1 MKKTIKLIFI
11 IITLLSII
19 LFTLKS
25 LKKEHKVSYELKN
38 YEVVENFYLEGKKNW
53 YDITIKDK
61 NNFYYYSLN
70 ENLNKSKKIIKDI
83 KVIKENNLTCIVP
96 IYKKYIEKN
105 IYCNKNNSYIST
117 HYLISE
123 DNEDFNKI
131 LEKAKKYN
139 LKIPKENN
147 SKIKYKKIEVYKNNI
162 PNDYKFLIWDYKGI
176 YIIDRNNSS
185 YQKILNYDLYENL
198 MSTPINR
205 YYVLFENT
213 SVNGIE
219 NIYYFDIIKNK
230 LHTFKL
236 KNKLSKD
243 SYINGTIDDSIF
255 ITDNK
260 KKKQYTFNIKNKEL
274 EEIGNEEK
282 LYQVYENGK
291 QTFLSKSDFFQ
302 KKQYFKNALE
312 KDKIITSKNIKKE
325 YNYLYYL
332 EDNKMYRAIN
342 SNKKDPELL
351 FELANIKDWQIVDRD
366 ILLIAE
372 DTLYLYTD
380 NVGLRKIL
388 KSSELNYNYKDICKM
403 WKK

>member
-1 MKKTIKLIFI
+1 MKKIIKFLVI
-11 IITLLSII
+11 IIIFFSIRF
-19 LFTLKS
+19 LTLKS
-25 LKKEHKVSYELKN
+25 LKKEHRVSYELKN
-38 YEVVENFYLEGKKNW
+38 YEVVENFYLEGKKHW
-53 YDITIKDK
+53 YDIIIKDK
-61 NNFYYYSLN
+61 SNFYYYSLN

-83 KVIKENNLTCIVP
+83 KVINENNLTCIVP
-96 IYKKYIEKN
+96 IYKKNMERN
-105 IYCNKNNSYIST
+105 IYCNKNNSYISM

-139 LKIPKENN
+139 IKIPKEND
-147 SKIKYKKIEVYKNNI
+147 SKAKYKKLEINKDNI

-176 YIIDRNNSS
+176 YIIDRKNSS

-198 MSTPINR
+198 MSTIIDK

-219 NIYYFDIIKNK
+219 NIYYYDIIKNK
-230 LHTFKL
+230 LRSFKL
-236 KNKLSKD
+236 DNKLSKD
-243 SYINGTIDDSIF
+243 SYINGVIDDLIF
-255 ITDNK
+255 ITDSK
-260 KKKQYTFNIKNKEL
+260 KKKQYTFNIKKKEL

-282 LYQVYENGK
+282 LYQIYENGIQK
-291 QTFLSKSDFFQ
+291 FLSKSDFFQ
-302 KKQYFKNALE
+302 KKQYFKNTLE
-312 KDKIITSKNIKKE
+312 KDKIITSKNLKKE

-332 EDNKMYRAIN
+332 EDNKMYRAIK

-351 FELANIKDWQIVDRD
+351 FELSNIKDWQIVDRD

-380 NVGLRKIL
+380 NKGLRKIL